1 MNRDLLQ
8 EYEVKILSQIQ
19 EIITNPDCDN
29 YINLTEEG
37 ADPTAFF
44 HALANVAPAMLY
56 NHVTAED
63 LDVLSFNHVANRL
76 VHQYTKLKP

>member
-1 MNRDLLQ
+1 
-8 EYEVKILSQIQ
+8 
-19 EIITNPDCDN
+19 
-29 YINLTEEG
+29 
-37 ADPTAFF
+37 
-44 HALANVAPAMLY
+44 MLY